1 MLRMLQ
7 MIKRKD
13 YVESLRSELKKIRK
27 KLHDSTRG
35 DSISSIDESNRV
47 SSLPKHYEGME
58 YVVREAVKNLEMGRA
73 ACEIEKALLSDE
85 TRFNKIIQ
93 SNVVDKSDWKS
104 YARGGLEGVLIVRA
118 LIT

>member
-13 YVESLRSELKKIRK
+13 YVESLRDELKKIRK
-27 KLHDSTRG
+27 KLHDSTQA
-35 DSISSIDESNRV
+35 DSTCSTDGENRE

-73 ACEIEKALLSDE
+73 ACEIEETLLLDE
-85 TRFNKIIQ
+85 ARFKKIIQ
-93 SNVVDKSDWKS
+93 SKAVDESNWKS
-104 YARGGLEGVLIVRA
+104 YARGGLEGVVIVRA
-118 LIT
+118 LSA